1 MSLNLRYLRR
11 NIRYVYLRLI
21 SRKSDVAS
29 IMRIS
34 MMNKTA
40 FTPLFIY
47 NIANLDKTDNNC
59 YFIRLKTCQTEDFIV
74 PLRLSITVVGNI
86 LAEKVNTEGFILI
99 MTMIKN
105 KIQHIIFLLSS
116 EENSSMADGK
126 ILPCANLLHAKALV
140 IVLISVI
147 MLVACE
153 RHTPTWK
160 QMDIAENLMN
170 AKPDSALA
178 VLDGIPVSDV
188 KGKETSARYALLK
201 SMALDK
207 NYIDTTTFNILQPAI
222 DYYIDHGT
230 PDERL
235 RTYYY
240 QGRIYQNQGDDDAA
254 MQSFMRGKEFCQ
266 EASDTLAMANLMVA
280 QATILYSTY
289 KIDDYIKNNLG
300 AAKLYKAINRPD
312 YEISCLANVLD
323 GSILNNDRTLA
334 DSVMSIAQERV
345 KQNSELGMVIA
356 PYALSYA
363 LKFGNKEDI
372 VDILHYYEHM
382 QNLSDE
388 TKLDIVEAYCK
399 IGDSSNAN
407 RFMDS
412 IDSTSKVRTSLK
424 YLAIQSDILESQGD
438 IAGALTAYRKFS
450 TTIDS
455 IHMNIFSRDLL
466 FAQERHEMEK
476 ANLMEKQ
483 RVDKI
488 IWLSLCIVFV
498 LLIIIG
504 YVYYRYRLGK
514 AKSLLDTQEKQRL
527 QLEQENLKRENENL
541 ELRSRQIELE
551 RHSLQQAN
559 EKLELERHNAV
570 LEKQA
575 AQLECERQSL
585 AAENLR
591 LKIVQLENE
600 SESLK
605 EVQKDLA
612 KPIEDAIKIR
622 IEMLNGLLA
631 SRITDNDSYS
641 EPYGTWKDQII
652 QDKDEFMNTTRL
664 AFKAS
669 HPKFIKYLEQHEL
682 TESEINYVCLYAIGL
697 RGKEVGEYMQLKRHY
712 HISSDVRK
720 KLDIDEHQTN
730 IGIYIRKLMKQL

>member
-1 MSLNLRYLRR
+1 
-11 NIRYVYLRLI
+11 
-21 SRKSDVAS
+21 
-29 IMRIS
+29 
-34 MMNKTA
+34 
-40 FTPLFIY
+40 
-47 NIANLDKTDNNC
+47 
-59 YFIRLKTCQTEDFIV
+59 
-74 PLRLSITVVGNI
+74 
-86 LAEKVNTEGFILI
+86 
-99 MTMIKN
+99 MIKN
-105 KIQHIIFLLSS
+105 RKQHISFYVRS
-116 EENSSMADGK
+116 
-126 ILPCANLLHAKALV
+126 LV
-140 IVLISVI
+140 IALISVI
-147 MLVACE
+147 MLAACE
-153 RHTPTWK
+153 RHNSTWK
-160 QMDIAENLMN
+160 QMDVAESLMN

-178 VLDGIPVSDV
+178 VLEGIQVSDI

-207 NYIDTTTFNILQPAI
+207 NYIDTTTYDVLKPAI
-222 DYYIDHGT
+222 DYYIEHGS
-230 PDERL
+230 PDEQL

-240 QGRIYQNQGDDDAA
+240 QGRIYQNQGNKDSAI
-254 MQSFMRGKEFCQ
+254 QSFMRGKDFCQ
-266 EASDTLAMANLMVA
+266 EASDTLTMANLMVA

-289 KIDDYIKNNLG
+289 KIDDYIKNNLE
-300 AAKLYKAINRPD
+300 AAKLYHAINRPD

-363 LKFGNKEDI
+363 LKFGDKEDI
-372 VDILHYYEHM
+372 ADILYHYDSM
-382 QNLSDE
+382 QDLGDE
-388 TKLDIVEAYCK
+388 TKLDFVEAYCK
-399 IGDSSNAN
+399 IGDSYNAN
-407 RFMDS
+407 RFMNS
-412 IDSTSKVRTSLK
+412 IDSASKVRTSLK
-424 YLAIQSDILESQGD
+424 YLAIKTDVLELNGD

-483 RVDKI
+483 RVDRI

-498 LLIIIG
+498 LLIITG

-527 QLEQENLKRENENL
+527 QLEQENLKKENENL
-541 ELRSRQIELE
+541 ELRRWQVE
-551 RHSLQQAN
+551 
-559 EKLELERHNAV
+559 
-570 LEKQA
+570 
-575 AQLECERQSL
+575 LECERQSL

-591 LKIVQLENE
+591 LKIEQLENE
-600 SESLK
+600 SEALK
-605 EVQKDLA
+605 ELLEKQKDLS

-631 SRITDNDSYS
+631 SRITDNNSYA
-641 EPYGTWKDQII
+641 EPYGTWEEQII
-652 QDKDEFMNTTRL
+652 QDKDKFMNTTRL

-669 HPKFIKYLEQHEL
+669 HPKFIEYLEQHGL

-697 RGKEVGEYMQLKRHY
+697 RGKEVGEYIQLKRHY
-712 HISSDVRK
+712 QISSDIRK
-720 KLDIDEHQTN
+720 KLDLDEHQTN

>member
-1 MSLNLRYLRR
+1 
-11 NIRYVYLRLI
+11 
-21 SRKSDVAS
+21 
-29 IMRIS
+29 
-34 MMNKTA
+34 
-40 FTPLFIY
+40 
-47 NIANLDKTDNNC
+47 
-59 YFIRLKTCQTEDFIV
+59 
-74 PLRLSITVVGNI
+74 
-86 LAEKVNTEGFILI
+86 
-99 MTMIKN
+99 MIKN

-140 IVLISVI
+140 IVLFSVI
-147 MLVACE
+147 MLAACE
-153 RHTPTWK
+153 RHSPTWK
-160 QMDIAENLMN
+160 QMDTAESLMN
-170 AKPDSALA
+170 TKPDSALA
-178 VLDGIPVSDV
+178 VLEGIPASNV

-207 NYIDTTTFNILQPAI
+207 NCIDTTTFDILQPAI
-222 DYYIDHGT
+222 DYYIEHGT

-289 KIDDYIKNNLG
+289 KIDDYIKNNLD

-345 KQNSELGMVIA
+345 KQNSELGIVIA

-363 LKFGNKEDI
+363 LKFGDKEDI
-372 VDILHYYEHM
+372 ANILHNYERI
-382 QNLSDE
+382 QDLGDE
-388 TKLDIVEAYCK
+388 SKLDIVEAYCK
-399 IGDSSNAN
+399 IGDVYNAN

-424 YLAIQSDILESQGD
+424 YLAIQSDILELKGD
-438 IAGALTAYRKFS
+438 IVGALTAYRQFS

-476 ANLMEKQ
+476 ANLVEKQ

-488 IWLSLCIVFV
+488 IWLSICIVFV

-504 YVYYRYRLGK
+504 CVYYRYRLGK
-514 AKSLLDTQEKQRL
+514 AKSMLDTQEKQRL
-527 QLEQENLKRENENL
+527 QLEQENLKKENENL
-541 ELRSRQIELE
+541 ELRSRQVDLE
-551 RHSLQQAN
+551 RHNLQQAN
-559 EKLELERHNAV
+559 EKLELERHNAI
-570 LEKQA
+570 LEKQTA
-575 AQLECERQSL
+575 ELECERQSL
-585 AAENLR
+585 VAENLR

-605 EVQKDLA
+605 EVLEKQKDLA
-612 KPIEDAIKIR
+612 KPIEDAIKVR

-631 SRITDNDSYS
+631 SRITDNDSYA

-652 QDKDEFMNTTRL
+652 QNKDEFMNTTRL

-669 HPKFIKYLEQHEL
+669 HPKFIEYLEQHEL

-720 KLDIDEHQTN
+720 KLELDEHNTN